1 MAVGPTVR
9 HPHLILS
16 LQWYECRHHLSH
28 LPALLAAFRASKR
41 EVTKAMK
48 EAVVLY
54 PLPAI
59 GHLVSM
65 VELAKLFLL
74 HDFSVT
80 VVLMDAPISHPSIDS
95 VVARVSS
102 AYPSIS
108 FHRLP
113 PVSSVPDP
121 EPSFIV
127 RFFDVVRLNN
137 PQFLHFV
144 AAHSQTYD
152 VRAVVL
158 DFFCSDAD
166 VTAELRLPSYFFWS
180 SGAAA
185 LALFLY
191 IPTLH
196 FATHLSFKDLD
207 DAPLHVPGL
216 PPVSASHMPHD
227 VMDRN
232 TESYKRLFLVSE
244 RGPNADGLLINTF
257 ESMEVQAVR
266 ALRDGSFIPGRR
278 MPPVYC
284 IGPLVADW
292 GGDDRGVKEEKAECV
307 AWLDAQPRGSVVFL
321 CFGSMGTFRAE
332 QFMEIASGL
341 ERSGQRFL
349 WVVRAPESE
358 GEEHQAS
365 EPLTEPDLETLL
377 PEGFLERTKQRG
389 LVVKSW
395 APQVEVLNH
404 RAVGGFVTHC
414 GWNSVMEAIM
424 AGVAMVAWP
433 LYAEQKLNKVFL
445 VEQMRLAVAMEGY
458 DKELVAAEEVEAK
471 IRWLMESEGGQELR
485 ARAAAMKERAVEAT
499 REGGSSQRAWLEVVK
514 SLRLLHGING

>member
-1 MAVGPTVR
+1 
-9 HPHLILS
+9 
-16 LQWYECRHHLSH
+16 
-28 LPALLAAFRASKR
+28 
-41 EVTKAMK
+41 MK

-54 PLPAI
+54 PLPGI
-59 GHLVSM
+59 GHLVPM
-65 VELAKLFLL
+65 LELAKLFLL

-80 VVLMDAPISHPSIDS
+80 VVLMDTPIDHPSIDS
-95 VVARVSS
+95 VIARVSS

-121 EPSFIV
+121 EAVFTV
-127 RFFDVVRLNN
+127 RLLDVVRLNN

-158 DFFCSDAD
+158 DFFCTDAD
-166 VTAELRLPSYFFWS
+166 
-180 SGAAA
+180 
-185 LALFLY
+185 
-191 IPTLH
+191 
-196 FATHLSFKDLD
+196 DLD
-207 DAPLHVPGL
+207 DAPLHIPGL
-216 PPVSASHMPHD
+216 PPVPASHMPPD
-227 VMDRN
+227 GLDRN
-232 TESYKRLFLVSE
+232 RESYKRLLLIAE

-266 ALRDGSFIPGRR
+266 ALQE
-278 MPPVYC
+278 
-284 IGPLVADW
+284 
-292 GGDDRGVKEEKAECV
+292 DDRGVKEEKAECV

-332 QFMEIASGL
+332 QLMEIAAGL

-349 WVVRAPESE
+349 W
-358 GEEHQAS
+358 
-365 EPLTEPDLETLL
+365 TLL
-377 PEGFLERTKQRG
+377 PEGFLERTRQRG

-445 VEQMRLAVAMEGY
+445 
-458 DKELVAAEEVEAK
+458 AK
-471 IRWLMESEGGQELR
+471 IRWLIESEAGQELR
-485 ARAAAMKERAVEAT
+485 ARAVAMKETAVEAR
-499 REGGSSQRAWLEVVK
+499 REGGSSQRAWVEVVK
-514 SLRLLHGING
+514 SLKASSWN

>member
-1 MAVGPTVR
+1 
-9 HPHLILS
+9 
-16 LQWYECRHHLSH
+16 
-28 LPALLAAFRASKR
+28 
-41 EVTKAMK
+41 MK

-292 GGDDRGVKEEKAECV
+292 SGDDRVSLPHPMSLTQRNH
-307 AWLDAQPRGSVVFL
+307 LDQQVPAAHSRGCDLKKVPCCYCWAVGSVNLWQLPQFL
-321 CFGSMGTFRAE
+321 D
-332 QFMEIASGL
+332 L
-341 ERSGQRFL
+341 VL
-349 WVVRAPESE
+349 WVR
-358 GEEHQAS
+358 
-365 EPLTEPDLETLL
+365 ETALL
-377 PEGFLERTKQRG
+377 SHCTRFRCCMRSIRTRIPEG
-389 LVVKSW
+389 
-395 APQVEVLNH
+395 
-404 RAVGGFVTHC
+404 
-414 GWNSVMEAIM
+414 
-424 AGVAMVAWP
+424 P
-433 LYAEQKLNKVFL
+433 LK
-445 VEQMRLAVAMEGY
+445 
-458 DKELVAAEEVEAK
+458 DKK
-471 IRWLMESEGGQELR
+471 FQ
-485 ARAAAMKERAVEAT
+485 
-499 REGGSSQRAWLEVVK
+499 
-514 SLRLLHGING
+514 

>member
-1 MAVGPTVR
+1 
-9 HPHLILS
+9 
-16 LQWYECRHHLSH
+16 
-28 LPALLAAFRASKR
+28 
-41 EVTKAMK
+41 MK

-54 PLPAI
+54 PVPGI
-59 GHLVSM
+59 GHLVPM
-65 VELAKLFLL
+65 LELAKLFLL

-80 VVLMDAPISHPSIDS
+80 VVLMDTPINHPSIDS
-95 VVARVSS
+95 VITRVSS

-121 EPSFIV
+121 EAVFTV
-127 RFFDVVRLNN
+127 RLSDVVRLNN

-158 DFFCSDAD
+158 DFFCTDAD
-166 VTAELRLPSYFFWS
+166 VTAELRLPSYLFWT
-180 SGAAA
+180 SGAAD
-185 LALFLY
+185 LAIFLY
-191 IPTLH
+191 FPTLH

-207 DAPLHVPGL
+207 DAPLHIPGL
-216 PPVSASHMPHD
+216 PPVPASHMPPD
-227 VMDRN
+227 ALDRN
-232 TESYKRLFLVSE
+232 RESYKRLLLIAE

-266 ALRDGSFIPGRR
+266 ALQDVAFIPGRR

-292 GGDDRGVKEEKAECV
+292 SGDDRRVKEEKAECV

-332 QFMEIASGL
+332 QLMEIAAGL

-349 WVVRAPESE
+349 WVVRAPEAESE
-358 GEEHQAS
+358 ERQAS
-365 EPLTEPDLETLL
+365 EPLTESDLESLL

-389 LVVKSW
+389 LVAKSW

-433 LYAEQKLNKVFL
+433 LYAEQKLNKVLL
-445 VEQMRLAVAMEGY
+445 VDQMRMAVAMEGY

-471 IRWLMESEGGQELR
+471 IRWLIESEGGQELR
-485 ARAAAMKERAVEAT
+485 ARAVAMKETAAEA
-499 REGGSSQRAWLEVVK
+499 RRDGGSSQRAWLEVVK
-514 SLRLLHGING
+514 SLKASSWN